1 MKGIAIRQADGSA
14 RRYRNAEFIPAFL
27 MIPEELLKQT
37 NREMITLKRTP
48 RALFTDPETMQR
60 VESDNFLQVV
70 IDAYAY
76 LAWPYMGVHGRME
89 DYSGYDPFW
98 RIAHATSLWITEMEA
113 LGLLPS
119 TDIFYRNTLQT
130 PDEQFGFFP
139 YEIVEAYMETV
150 VPRVMKQN
158 GFDQMYEYVNDHRCH
173 EDFATRP
180 SWDKI
185 NFYIRWY
192 HMDTQ
197 HPTLDS
203 TEVLRITS
211 RSTPDLVVNADG
223 ELEDAMWDRI
233 EAQAFWDSLSKEDQK
248 LLWLHWNDVKQKD
261 VAKALG
267 LATQSAVAK
276 RIQRI
281 GHTFEHYTD
290 ERLGFR
296 KPNER

>member
-48 RALFTDPETMQR
+48 RALFIDPETMQR
-60 VESDNFLQVV
+60 VESDNFLQVL
-70 IDAYAY
+70 IDVYAY
-76 LAWPYMGVHGRME
+76 LAWPHMGVHGRME

-98 RIAHATSLWITEMEA
+98 RIAHAASLWITEMEA

-192 HMDTQ
+192 HMDTR

-248 LLWLHWNDVKQKD
+248 LLWLRWNDVKQKD
-261 VAKALG
+261 VATALG
-267 LATQSAVAK
+267 LATQGAVAK

-281 GHTFEHYTD
+281 GRTFEQYTD

-296 KPNER
+296 KPNEK